1 MEPWQIAIL
10 IKPFVALAFFG
21 LIVLPIKMLFER
33 VLPEG
38 RIKRL
43 LFKRIG

>member
-10 IKPFVALAFFG
+10 IKPFVLLVFFG
-21 LIVLPIKMLFER
+21 LIVLPIKLLFQR
-33 VLPEG
+33 FLPDG